1 MLAPDLSIA
10 EFIPLSAHVSPHVVK
25 TTGGDFLLTWRLDG
39 LPFGGREHGISPESN
54 RRNACGRR
62 WA

>member
-39 LPFGGREHGISPESN
+39 LPFVGR
-54 RRNACGRR
+54 
-62 WA
+62 